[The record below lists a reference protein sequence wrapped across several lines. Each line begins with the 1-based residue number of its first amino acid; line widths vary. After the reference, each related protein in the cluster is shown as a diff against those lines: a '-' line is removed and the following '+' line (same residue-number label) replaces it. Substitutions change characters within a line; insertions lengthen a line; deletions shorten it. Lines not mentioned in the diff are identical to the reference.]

1 MKIKKSVLEYCFIQ
15 AKLFYENGE
24 LDKARDFCD
33 CGIKYVAIQRS
44 KGMDIE
50 DKIEGYKLG
59 LWLERFWMFLE
70 NKNLLLG

>member
-1 MKIKKSVLEYCFIQ
+1 VIV
-15 AKLFYENGE
+15 
-24 LDKARDFCD
+24 
-33 CGIKYVAIQRS
+33 GIKYVAIQRS

-50 DKIEGYKLG
+50 DKVEGYKLG